1 MKNIKIAYILIVFL
15 PLLLFLSC
23 SKEENDNPADIDEG
37 LVYSGGMVL
46 VEAENAGFQMGS
58 ENGFADELPVH
69 TVNFT
74 YDFWMDTV
82 EVTQGDYDD
91 LMTVSYADY
100 LSPTWQTTYGAGDD
114 YPAYSVFWGD
124 AALYCNAR
132 SRAEGLDSVYTYS
145 SISGIPGSSCQ
156 LEDVVVDLTKNGFRL
171 PTEAEWEY
179 ACRAGTTSDFY
190 WGRDC
195 DPYPASMM
203 DSTEMGNFCVWYGE
217 SWEYGTGNANYGTH
231 PVGTKE
237 ANAYGLYDMS
247 GNVYEWC
254 NDWYGAYETGP
265 QTDPTGPA
273 SGPWPCM
280 RGGSWGNYAVY
291 LRSSNR
297 TFYPPA
303 YDYYFLGFRCVRVD

>member
-203 DSTEMGNFCVWYGE
+203 DSTEMGNFCVCTANRGNTE
-217 SWEYGTGNANYGTH
+217 REMRITGLIQWERRKQTLTDYTICRGMFTNGAMIGTALTRPALKLIRPGRPADRGLACG
-231 PVGTKE
+231 VGV
-237 ANAYGLYDMS
+237 G
-247 GNVYEWC
+247 GI
-254 NDWYGAYETGP
+254 
-265 QTDPTGPA
+265 
-273 SGPWPCM
+273 M
-280 RGGSWGNYAVY
+280 R
-291 LRSSNR
+291 
-297 TFYPPA
+297 FI
-303 YDYYFLGFRCVRVD
+303 